1 MRLHPEQK
9 LEGARIGAFQ
19 AGLNAVEEVERAVGQ
34 AFEGLGERLRGG
46 KRLVFV
52 AIFDFLGATF
62 VDVGDGFGQELGFDE
77 SEAIEAP
84 FGGDDFVNQVEFDG
98 AGRAK
103 LLEVGIEET
112 LKVGGVF
119 RGEDQGLAS
128 EAVAERVLRRAL
140 FAGLGF
146 WAPGFGA
153 VFAGGLGF
161 AKRRHFKSPR
171 WITVAW
177 ARVI

>member
-1 MRLHPEQK
+1 MHPEQK
-9 LEGARIGAFQ
+9 LERAGVGAFQ
-19 AGLNAVEEVERAVGQ
+19 AGLNAVKEVERAGGQ
-34 AFEGLGERLRGG
+34 AFKGLGERLGG
-46 KRLVFV
+46 SKHLIFV
-52 AIFDFLGATF
+52 AVFDFLGATLL
-62 VDVGDGFGQELGFDE
+62 DVGDGVGQELGFDE
-77 SEAIEAP
+77 GEAIEAP
-84 FGGDDFVNQVEFDG
+84 FGGDDFVNQVGFGG

-119 RGEDQGLAS
+119 RGEDQGLAG
-128 EAVAERVLRRAL
+128 EAVAKSVLRRAL
-140 FAGLGF
+140 FADLGF
-146 WAPGFGA
+146 RAMGFGA